1 MAVRRPPILRC
12 ASVSSPSPRAEPP
25 LRRHQLAGV
34 YPAAWNLLLRARADL
49 AGEPLLQDWATLGRP
64 LIVRRRDP
72 LDGDG
77 VLLGLPLP
85 PSAGKRR
92 IAVEMRAAAIV
103 SVSPLP
109 SVSEVL
115 GAAPIAWQPCLQ
127 ELTDLS
133 RVYEVR
139 GGVFGSLCWQWLTG
153 LTYLGPRSD
162 VDIAWSLPRPDRLEQ
177 FLVDLADIDARAP
190 VRLDGELVRADG
202 AGANWRELHAGGT
215 ELALKTASQALLCAR
230 SDFIGAAR

>member
-1 MAVRRPPILRC
+1 M
-12 ASVSSPSPRAEPP
+12 
-25 LRRHQLAGV
+25 
-34 YPAAWNLLLRARADL
+34 LLRARLDL
-49 AGEPLLQDWATLGRP
+49 AGEPLLPDWATWGRP
-64 LIVRRRDP
+64 LIVRRRGP

-92 IAVEMRAAAIV
+92 IAVEMRAVDVA

-115 GAAPIAWQPCLQ
+115 GTAPAAWQPCLQ
-127 ELTDLS
+127 ELTDLA
-133 RVYEVR
+133 RTHEVR

-162 VDIAWSLPRPDRLEQ
+162 VDIAWTLPRPDRLER
-177 FLVDLADIDARAP
+177 FLDDLADIDARAP
-190 VRLDGELVRADG
+190 VRLDGEVVRADG
-202 AGANWRELHAGGT
+202 AAANWRELHAGLP
-215 ELALKTASQALLCAR
+215 EVALKSAGQVLLHAR
-230 SDFIGAAR
+230 MDFIGEAR

>member
-1 MAVRRPPILRC
+1 LRC
-12 ASVSSPSPRAEPP
+12 ASVSSLSLRAEPS
-25 LRRHQLAGV
+25 LRRHQLVRV
-34 YPAAWNLLLRARADL
+34 YPAAWESLLCARSDL
-49 AGEPLLQDWATLGRP
+49 AGEPLLKDWAQQGWP
-64 LIVRRRDP
+64 LIARRRGP

-92 IAVEMRAAAIV
+92 IAVEMRTCDVA

-115 GAAPIAWQPCLQ
+115 GTAPVAWQTCLQ

-133 RVYEVR
+133 RAYGVR
-139 GGVFGSLCWQWLTG
+139 SGVFGSLGWQWITG
-153 LTYLGPRSD
+153 LTYLGPQSD
-162 VDIAWSLPRPDRLEQ
+162 IDIAWTLPRPDQLER
-177 FLVDLADIDARAP
+177 FLGDLANLDARAP

-202 AGANWRELHAGGT
+202 AGANWRELHAGDA
-215 ELALKTASQALLCAR
+215 ELALKTASQALLHAR
-230 SDFIGAAR
+230 SDFIGAVR

>member
-1 MAVRRPPILRC
+1 M
-12 ASVSSPSPRAEPP
+12 SSPSPRAEPP
-25 LRRHQLAGV
+25 LRRHQLV
-34 YPAAWNLLLRARADL
+34 RVHPAAWETLLRGRPDL
-49 AGEPLLQDWATLGRP
+49 AGEPLLPDWATLGRP
-64 LIVRRRDP
+64 LIVRRRGP

-92 IAVEMRAAAIV
+92 IAVEMRAGDVA

-115 GAAPIAWQPCLQ
+115 GTAPVAWQPCLQ
-127 ELTDLS
+127 ELTDLA
-133 RVYEVR
+133 RTYEVR

-162 VDIAWSLPRPDRLEQ
+162 VDIAWTLPRPNRLER
-177 FLVDLADIDARAP
+177 FLDDLADVDARAP
-190 VRLDGELVRADG
+190 VRLDGELVRGDG
-202 AGANWRELHAGGT
+202 AGANWRELHAGGA
-215 ELALKTASQALLCAR
+215 ELALKAPSQTLLYAR
-230 SDFIGAAR
+230 ADFIGAAR

>member
-1 MAVRRPPILRC
+1 LRC

-25 LRRHQLAGV
+25 LRRHQLARV
-34 YPAAWNLLLRARADL
+34 YPAAWEALLRARADL
-49 AGEPLLQDWATLGRP
+49 AGEPLLCDWARHGRP
-64 LIVRRRDP
+64 LIVRRRGP

-92 IAVEMRAAAIV
+92 IAVEMRPGDIV

-115 GAAPIAWQPCLQ
+115 GTAPLAWQPCLQ
-127 ELTDLS
+127 ELTELS
-133 RVYEVR
+133 RNYGIR

-153 LTYLGPRSD
+153 LNYLGPRSD
-162 VDIAWSLPRPDRLEQ
+162 VDIAWTLPQPHRLEA
-177 FLVDLADIDARAP
+177 FLDDLADVDARAP
-190 VRLDGELVRADG
+190 VRLDGELLHADG
-202 AGANWRELHAGGT
+202 AGANWRELHAGGA
-215 ELALKTASQALLCAR
+215 ELALKTADQVLLCAR
-230 SDFIGAAR
+230 ADFVGAVR

>member
-1 MAVRRPPILRC
+1 VT
-12 ASVSSPSPRAEPP
+12 SPSPRAEPP
-25 LRRHQLAGV
+25 LRRHQLVGV
-34 YPAAWNLLLRARADL
+34 HPTAWKLLLRARPDL

-64 LIVRRRDP
+64 LIVRRRGP

-103 SVSPLP
+103 SVRSLP
-109 SVSEVL
+109 SVSDVL
-115 GAAPIAWQPCLQ
+115 GAAPVAWQPCLQ
-127 ELTDLS
+127 ELTHLTRAYD
-133 RVYEVR
+133 VR
-139 GGVFGSLCWQWLTG
+139 AGVFGSLGWQWITG
-153 LTYLGPRSD
+153 LTYLGQQSD
-162 VDIAWSLPRPDRLEQ
+162 IDIAWTLPRPDRLEE
-177 FLVDLADIDARAP
+177 FLGRLADIDARAP
-190 VRLDGELVRADG
+190 VRLDGECVRADG

-230 SDFIGAAR
+230 ADFIGAAR